1 MSDELTDQGREDVCS
16 RVDELAL
23 DLVLGK
29 GSVAER
35 TAGWKNALEELS
47 VAATA
52 AGLEGTATG
61 ADDLRRL
68 LSESDSI
75 EESELEVRVQAG
87 LTGLQRALKLQSAPT
102 ESAADPQAANL
113 PEFAAPEIE
122 MESLADDPEALNDF
136 VVETREHFE
145 AIDRQLL
152 ALESVE
158 GAEQSIHDLFR
169 RFHTI
174 KGLAGFLDFHA
185 VRDLAHAVENLLG
198 AARDAGEGLD
208 ADSADLLFSAVDQ
221 LRADSDAVE
230 SAARAQQP
238 PKFGDRSALI
248 ARLSSSRTGKSAAP
262 PQEAK
267 PQAPALGATMET
279 SVPRVSAMRVDPAK
293 LEDLAELAG
302 ELIVAQSQVAHDP
315 ESRLRPDSPL
325 AAKLSR
331 FARLTQEIQ
340 ASAMRL
346 RMVPVEQLFDRT
358 ARLVRD
364 LGRRCGKPVR
374 LETLGGETEV
384 DRAAVELLAD
394 PMVHLIRNSL
404 DHGIE
409 TPAERAA
416 SGKPPE
422 ALLTLRASPRAGH
435 ILIELEDDGRGLDRA
450 AIRSK
455 AEQSGIASPTQEL
468 APSEID
474 DLIFH
479 PGFTTTS
486 AVTELS
492 GRGVGLDV
500 VRRHVQSLRGWI
512 DVSSEDGRGV
522 RFRLY
527 VPLTLALIEGL
538 IVSVAGERYVA
549 PLSGVREIIRPTA
562 DMLMTLEGRA
572 ETASVRDELYSILRP
587 AQFFG
592 LRAEARDLTEMFL
605 VLIEFGGKRFGLA
618 VDSFVGR
625 QDVIIKALP
634 SAGGERT
641 PGVSGGTVLGD
652 GRVALILDLE
662 SLAEAA

>member
-1 MSDELTDQGREDVCS
+1 MSGEASNQGFEDVCR
-16 RVDELAL
+16 RVEEFAL

-29 GSVAER
+29 GAVAER
-35 TAGWKNALEELS
+35 TSGWRSALEELS
-47 VAATA
+47 AAATA
-52 AGLEGTATG
+52 AGLRQTAAG
-61 ADDLRRL
+61 ADELRTL
-68 LSESDSI
+68 LAEADGL

-87 LTGLQRALKLQSAPT
+87 LAGLQRALKLQQPPT
-102 ESAADPQAANL
+102 KEVADPR
-113 PEFAAPEIE
+113 PEVVAPEDE
-122 MESLADDPEALNDF
+122 APSLADDPESLNDF

-152 ALESVE
+152 AVE
-158 GAEQSIHDLFR
+158 VSDDPAESIHDLFR

-198 AARDAGEGLD
+198 AARDAGHGLD
-208 ADSADLLFSAVDQ
+208 GDSADLLFAAVDQ

-230 SAARAQQP
+230 AAARTGEAAR
-238 PKFGDRSALI
+238 FGDRSALI
-248 ARLSSSRTGKSAAP
+248 ARLSSSRSATEP
-262 PQEAK
+262 PESETK
-267 PQAPALGATMET
+267 GESSGPGATMET
-279 SVPRVSAMRVDPAK
+279 SAPRVSAMRVDPAK
-293 LEDLAELAG
+293 LEQLAELAG

-315 ESRLRPDSPL
+315 ESQARPDSPL
-325 AAKLSR
+325 ATKLSR
-331 FARLTQEIQ
+331 FARLSQEIQ

-346 RMVPVEQLFDRT
+346 RMVPIEQLFDRT

-374 LETLGGETEV
+374 LEALGGETEV

-409 TPAERAA
+409 TPEERAA
-416 SGKPPE
+416 LGKPPE

-435 ILIELEDDGRGLDRA
+435 ILIELEDDGRGLDRT
-450 AIRSK
+450 AIRGK
-455 AEQSGIASPTQEL
+455 AEQAGVVSPTQEL

-562 DMLMTLEGRA
+562 DMLMTLEGRS

-592 LRAEARDLTEMFL
+592 LRAEAKDLTEMFL

-641 PGVSGGTVLGD
+641 PGVSGGTILGD

-662 SLAEAA
+662 SLAGAA